1 MDIFLDRKCFWSAS
15 CRSDLNLDFEMVELT
30 NTQKKAV
37 QAVGQNVC
45 VSAGAGTGKTRVL
58 VERFLYLIEQK
69 LAKPHEILAI
79 TFTEK
84 AAQEM
89 KRRIAERLREQGLE

>member
-1 MDIFLDRKCFWSAS
+1 MI
-15 CRSDLNLDFEMVELT
+15 ELT
-30 NTQKKAV
+30 FSQK
-37 QAVGQNVC
+37 QAVETVDRHVC

-58 VERFLYLIEQK
+58 VERFLYLVERT
-69 LAKPHEILAI
+69 LAHPHEILAI

-89 KRRIAERLREQGLE
+89 KQRIAHTFRARGLEGARRELENAYIGTVHAFCSRVL